1 MKIKSNLLLYSC
13 LSVFFQLSLM
23 AANSQTPILRWEK
36 MANGVWKAKVGKPE
50 TNNLLSIS
58 ESKPKTSAINE
69 MSSVAFPL
77 SPNEIKFE
85 IFDLWRFNRDDA
97 TPGGVPVDMIS
108 PGLRS
113 ICVFKQLIKS

>member
-1 MKIKSNLLLYSC
+1 
-13 LSVFFQLSLM
+13 M

-36 MANGVWKAKVGKPE
+36 MANGVWKSKVGKPE

-85 IFDLWRFNRDDA
+85 IFDGKTYLRFPLEKA
-97 TPGGVPVDMIS
+97 EKIF
-108 PGLRS
+108 GLALN
-113 ICVFKQLIKS
+113 FKNMEQ